1 MTALA
6 PLTELHGWYGDKN
19 ADRDHLHGWTV
30 HVYRTVSQKVLAAL
44 AKAKDGYEARLN
56 ESPEFLSTGEESYM
70 YARFERKRFR
80 WGDAVSFLSQSTQ
93 DGVSG
98 VFFAPH
104 NGRLAYEVWG
114 VTRDHRYTVVASVF
128 SVSHPELAGRVSRAR
143 ELRVARTLRELK
155 RDGRYKL
162 VERCSPDEFE
172 PSLKAFDRLVD
183 DLSFDKTSNQAMRE

>member
-1 MTALA
+1 
-6 PLTELHGWYGDKN
+6 
-19 ADRDHLHGWTV
+19 
-30 HVYRTVSQKVLAAL
+30 
-44 AKAKDGYEARLN
+44 
-56 ESPEFLSTGEESYM
+56 M

-128 SVSHPELAGRVSRAR
+128 SVSHPELAGRLSRPR

-155 RDGRYKL
+155 RDRRYKL
-162 VERCSPDEFE
+162 VERCSPGEFE
-172 PSLKAFDRLVD
+172 PSLAAFDQMLDSLTIR
-183 DLSFDKTSNQAMRE
+183 